1 MSKIVLPVLAVVSL
15 AFAIPAT
22 AQDKDKSIPPG
33 GLAQNQAECQ
43 AQCRS
48 ADTAYDG
55 VLSESEVSA
64 SKTQMPTELGGKKSI
79 SRQEF
84 LSSCDTA
91 SKRSRQ
97 P

>member
-1 MSKIVLPVLAVVSL
+1 MNKSMLLVVAVVSL
-15 AFAIPAT
+15 AFAIPAS
-22 AQDKDKSIPPG
+22 AQTKDKDIPPG

-43 AQCRS
+43 AQFRS
-48 ADTAYDG
+48 ADSNNDG

-64 SKTQMPTELGGKKSI
+64 SKTQMPAELGSKKNI

-84 LSSCDTA
+84 LSSCNSSAKAT
-91 SKRSRQ
+91 RQ